1 MKRYLAMLVLFPITA
16 FAQSLA
22 SASTSPAVKV
32 MLSPDSADIGRSE
45 GALRIASAL
54 QTVVPITKLRIRE
67 LYATLSFG
75 SGFCLEPECRF
86 IVTNYHV
93 AEAMGRHFSVHHDH
107 VVQRWLASGP
117 NDEGAT
123 EEGYNP
129 LHDLAILELQRSLSH
144 KGFHGLPYNTEPPQ
158 ELTLGQQVG
167 IYSFPLERNPKRKL
181 QYFQGRYI
189 GMNQDGLL
197 AFSYDPNPAH
207 VRGGA
212 SGGLIVDSR
221 GRVMAVLAQN
231 AVNAENL
238 VMGVPVNVLSSFVSK
253 IQPYLAARLF
263 PKTIFV
269 PPVEPDFYPRW
280 APPQPDRRLERRP
293 VEPPDVQL
301 LRLKAQDVVNT
312 MRSLIS
318 VESFEWG
325 YDSAT
330 SDPKDI
336 GYYQVRTYD
345 GYQHFREYPDG
356 KKEMGEVPWPEDMTD
371 VISPGNAWSYAP
383 KLVAKQTDLRIRR
396 APDVLWKGQKL
407 RVFQYLGA
415 KEDRVCEFDDQT
427 DYVVFVHHDIESYDC
442 FGEAWTDQEE
452 NLIRISENYR
462 MPNSRS
468 DLRLIVTFGWADI
481 AGERVRVPLTI
492 WMQVVD
498 KSHVDWCRGQFTN
511 YQQYRSTVRLLSP
524 PTTK

>member
-1 MKRYLAMLVLFPITA
+1 
-16 FAQSLA
+16 
-22 SASTSPAVKV
+22 
-32 MLSPDSADIGRSE
+32 
-45 GALRIASAL
+45 
-54 QTVVPITKLRIRE
+54 
-67 LYATLSFG
+67 
-75 SGFCLEPECRF
+75 
-86 IVTNYHV
+86 
-93 AEAMGRHFSVHHDH
+93 
-107 VVQRWLASGP
+107 
-117 NDEGAT
+117 
-123 EEGYNP
+123 
-129 LHDLAILELQRSLSH
+129 
-144 KGFHGLPYNTEPPQ
+144 
-158 ELTLGQQVG
+158 
-167 IYSFPLERNPKRKL
+167 
-181 QYFQGRYI
+181 
-189 GMNQDGLL
+189 MNQNGLL
-197 AFSYDPNPAH
+197 AFSYEPNAAH

-238 VMGVPVNVLSSFVSK
+238 VMGVPIDVLSAFVSQ

-269 PPVEPDFYPRW
+269 PPLEADFYPRW
-280 APPQPDRRLERRP
+280 IPPRPSGSLEHRP
-293 VEPPDVQL
+293 IEPPDVRL

-325 YDSAT
+325 YDSAM
-330 SDPKDI
+330 SDPTDI

-356 KKEMGEVPWPEDMTD
+356 QKEMGEVPWPDDMTD
-371 VISPGNAWSYAP
+371 VISPGNAWSSAP
-383 KLVAKQTDLRIRR
+383 KLVAKQYDLRIRR
-396 APDVLWKGQKL
+396 VPDVVWKGQSL

-415 KEDRVCEFDDQT
+415 KEDKVCEFDDQT
-427 DYVVFVHHDIESYDC
+427 DYVVFVHHNIESYDC
-442 FGEAWTDQEE
+442 FGEVWTDQEE
-452 NLIRISENYR
+452 NLIRISENYS

-481 AGERVRVPLTI
+481 AGENVRVPLTI

-511 YQQYRSTVRLLSP
+511 YQQYRSTVRLLLP
-524 PTTK
+524 LTEK